1 MKSEIGTG
9 QVTMNYAYFTYCG
22 DSTKVK
28 GPFRFLSH
36 GNVQALRIRT
46 VIIIIDSKIKKSS
59 A

>member
-28 GPFRFLSH
+28 GPLWS
-36 GNVQALRIRT
+36 
-46 VIIIIDSKIKKSS
+46 
-59 A
+59 